1 MVQMLSH
8 LKAKRPMAGLAS
20 ENVEACKTDVM
31 DTGSK
36 NRAAWLWER
45 GAELGLLLESTL
57 SVIRD

>member
-1 MVQMLSH
+1 MVQMLFHIKS
-8 LKAKRPMAGLAS
+8 KRPVAVLAS
-20 ENVEACKTDVM
+20 ENVEACKTDVL

-57 SVIRD
+57 SV